1 MLVAAANSSASYY
14 QLLQI
19 PPQATAQELRR
30 AFRSLSKRY
39 HPDTTELPEQEA
51 REAFRRLQQAYLTLS
66 DPERRRAYDAALVAI
81 QTPPAPRRVVA
92 VPGPGSGGGGGGAGP
107 LPVRRALSG
116 GEWFAL
122 LLLAVAVVF
131 SLVLGVGL
139 AWARGAELVRAPSW
153 WPATAAGTLLSPAP
167 GMVAT
172 TPPASEQIAGQ
183 TAAQRTS
190 PVADDGSAALAGAA
204 LQPSPAGPRE
214 LAAGPGGPAAGRE
227 LLPVGPAAAGLE
239 R

>member
-1 MLVAAANSSASYY
+1 VAAAHPSTSYY

-19 PPQATAQELRR
+19 SPEASGTELRQ

-39 HPDTTELPEQEA
+39 HPDTTELPEPEA

-66 DPERRRAYDAALVAI
+66 DPDRRRAYDATL
-81 QTPPAPRRVVA
+81 RA
-92 VPGPGSGGGGGGAGP
+92 VQPGPLPKPQAAAAVIPRVAEP

-122 LLLAVAVVF
+122 LLLALAVVF

-139 AWARGAELVRAPSW
+139 AWARGAEFLRTPSW
-153 WPATAAGTLLSPAP
+153 WSAT
-167 GMVAT
+167 
-172 TPPASEQIAGQ
+172 GQ
-183 TAAQRTS
+183 TADHS
-190 PVADDGSAALAGAA
+190 PSTATDVGSAAGAGAA
-204 LQPSPAGPRE
+204 LQPPPARPGAVAEPAGGG
-214 LAAGPGGPAAGRE
+214 AAGGQF
-227 LLPVGPAAAGLE
+227 LPVGPEAPGLD

>member
-1 MLVAAANSSASYY
+1 MAAAHPSASYY

-19 PPQATAQELRR
+19 SPEASGTELRQ

-39 HPDTTELPEQEA
+39 HPDTTELPEPEA

-66 DPERRRAYDAALVAI
+66 DPDRRRAYDASLRAVQPGPL
-81 QTPPAPRRVVA
+81 PKPAAAVPRRVA
-92 VPGPGSGGGGGGAGP
+92 EP

-122 LLLAVAVVF
+122 LLLALAVVF

-139 AWARGAELVRAPSW
+139 AWARGAEFLREPSW
-153 WPATAAGTLLSPAP
+153 WPAT
-167 GMVAT
+167 
-172 TPPASEQIAGQ
+172 GQ
-183 TAAQRTS
+183 TAGLS
-190 PVADDGSAALAGAA
+190 PSTATDVGTAAGAGAA
-204 LQPSPAGPRE
+204 LQPPPARPGAVAEPAGGG
-214 LAAGPGGPAAGRE
+214 AAGSE
-227 LLPVGPAAAGLE
+227 FLPVGPAAPGLD